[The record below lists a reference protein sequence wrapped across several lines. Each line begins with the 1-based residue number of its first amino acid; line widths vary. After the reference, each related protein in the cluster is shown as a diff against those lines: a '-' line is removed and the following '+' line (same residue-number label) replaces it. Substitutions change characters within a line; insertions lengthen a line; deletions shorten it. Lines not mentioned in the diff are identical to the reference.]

1 MQPFPIARVE
11 ILSFL
16 QPISWNPGI
25 FGFQGTFKGFLVQFG
40 PSVDGPPYKFQL
52 SPRRCRG
59 GAELEGEA
67 SNGSFQKWSRDGILY
82 FLLLFFPHFQENLL
96 PFMSFQASSPAYSGS
111 NIYSPD
117 SSTNSGPII
126 SDVTELAQSSPS
138 ASPSG
143 SLDER

>member
-1 MQPFPIARVE
+1 M
-11 ILSFL
+11 
-16 QPISWNPGI
+16 
-25 FGFQGTFKGFLVQFG
+25 
-40 PSVDGPPYKFQL
+40 
-52 SPRRCRG
+52 
-59 GAELEGEA
+59 EGEA

>member
-1 MQPFPIARVE
+1 MGGESFKSELPKVRV
-11 ILSFL
+11 LSG
-16 QPISWNPGI
+16 PG
-25 FGFQGTFKGFLVQFG
+25 KE
-40 PSVDGPPYKFQL
+40 S
-52 SPRRCRG
+52 
-59 GAELEGEA
+59 
-67 SNGSFQKWSRDGILY
+67 GICMFSY
-82 FLLLFFPHFQENLL
+82 FQENVL
-96 PFMSFQASSPAYSGS
+96 PLSFQASSPAYSGS

>member
-1 MQPFPIARVE
+1 MGWESFKWEHGKVRA
-11 ILSFL
+11 LS
-16 QPISWNPGI
+16 
-25 FGFQGTFKGFLVQFG
+25 
-40 PSVDGPPYKFQL
+40 
-52 SPRRCRG
+52 
-59 GAELEGEA
+59 GAGKESGVAVFSSL
-67 SNGSFQKWSRDGILY
+67 
-82 FLLLFFPHFQENLL
+82 QENLL
-96 PFMSFQASSPAYSGS
+96 PLSLQASSPAYSGS

>member
-1 MQPFPIARVE
+1 MGGKSFKWEHGKIQA
-11 ILSFL
+11 LS
-16 QPISWNPGI
+16 
-25 FGFQGTFKGFLVQFG
+25 
-40 PSVDGPPYKFQL
+40 
-52 SPRRCRG
+52 
-59 GAELEGEA
+59 GAGKESGVAVFSSL
-67 SNGSFQKWSRDGILY
+67 
-82 FLLLFFPHFQENLL
+82 QENLL
-96 PFMSFQASSPAYSGS
+96 PLSLQASSPAYSGS